1 MVYLFTKLSS
11 ITFYTEEGD
20 WDDFNILNKEV
31 LHGYKIPRLTFREH
45 TKRPH
50 KEAVFSSDDGGVGV
64 PRDALGHAHSACVW
78 HDCFVWHPL
87 RW

>member
-1 MVYLFTKLSS
+1 MVYLFPTLSS

-50 KEAVFSSDDGGVGV
+50 KEAVF
-64 PRDALGHAHSACVW
+64 
-78 HDCFVWHPL
+78 F
-87 RW
+87 